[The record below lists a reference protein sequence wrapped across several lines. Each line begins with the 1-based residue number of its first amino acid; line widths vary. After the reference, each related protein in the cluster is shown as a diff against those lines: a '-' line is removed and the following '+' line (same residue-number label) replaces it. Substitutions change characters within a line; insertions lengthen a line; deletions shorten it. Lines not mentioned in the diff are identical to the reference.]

1 MPPRRGAQIDARPL
15 DDAPFGEERLYPRE
29 IAPVTKQCSEQPWL
43 VSGGRHGD
51 IILHLCIYVS
61 TSLVM
66 AQGIQDDDDQHDR
79 EDCETYPDRQGG
91 QIDSGV
97 ADRCLY

>member
-15 DDAPFGEERLYPRE
+15 DDAPFGEERLYPRK
-29 IAPVTKQCSEQPWL
+29 IAAVTKQCSEQTWL
-43 VSGGRHGD
+43 VSGGRHGN
-51 IILHLCIYVS
+51 IILHICIYVW

-66 AQGIQDDDDQHDR
+66 AQGVQDDDDQHDP
-79 EDCETYPDRQGG
+79 EHYDTYPDRYSG
-91 QIDSGV
+91 QVDSGV